1 MRVERDA
8 NGNVW
13 LEDLTTEGFKT
24 IAYGYA
30 KGKLEVDM
38 RTQKFSKTD
47 YNEAVLVYT
56 AQNGMININLTKRTF
71 KN

>member
-1 MRVERDA
+1 MRVEKDS

-13 LEDLTTEGFKT
+13 LEDLTQEGFKT

-38 RTQKFSKTD
+38 RTEKFSKSD
-47 YNEAVLVYT
+47 YNEAVVVYT
-56 AQNGMININLTKRTF
+56 AQNGRIRG
-71 KN
+71 